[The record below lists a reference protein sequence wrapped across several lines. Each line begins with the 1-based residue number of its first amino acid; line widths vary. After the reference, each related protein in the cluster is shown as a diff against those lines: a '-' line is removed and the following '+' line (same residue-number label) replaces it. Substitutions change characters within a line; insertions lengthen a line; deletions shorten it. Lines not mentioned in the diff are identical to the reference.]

1 MRNAYTTFA
10 SSQWPVFK
18 RYMRNKSEAE
28 FCRFAGVMPEIAQA
42 TGRYTPEEWIC
53 TQAATQLLFLWRY
66 RKIQHFFL
74 APGVASFCSSC
85 VHELSEEYCKRLPE
99 CEDVLAP
106 AYGEADQWMVTS
118 VHVENGRRVDKMQGG
133 FAIHFPSSERRR
145 SLMVVPSAVLGMPRM
160 EEWRGPAFATYATIA
175 KYYVLASDGQEV
187 AVINENPTGLSVDGG
202 QAIPRLIFGLSL
214 YMDAFPDVVVPT
226 RDGEIHHAKH
236 YEGQRNYVRC
246 NEVANTENK
255 NASCPYWRRG
265 HPRTLRSERFIRKKG
280 QTIWIDGFFVK
291 GKAFD
296 VLGDTPTASQRRSE
310 GESAPAPDTQ
320 SHA

>member
-18 RYMRNKSEAE
+18 RFIRNKSEEE
-28 FCRFAGVMPEIAQA
+28 FCRFVEVMPEIAQA
-42 TGRYTPEEWIC
+42 SGKYTPEEWVC
-53 TQAATQLLFLWRY
+53 TRSATQLLFLWRY

-99 CEDVLAP
+99 CEDVPAP
-106 AYGEADQWMVTS
+106 AYGEPGRLAVAIAS
-118 VHVENGRRVDKMQGG
+118 VESGREVHKIQGG
-133 FAIHFPSSERRR
+133 FAVHFPSSERNR
-145 SLMVVPSAVLGMPRM
+145 SLMVVPNIILGFPRM
-160 EEWRGPAFATYATIA
+160 EEWRGPAFATYDIA
-175 KYYVLASDGQEV
+175 KYYMLASDGQEV
-187 AVINENPTGLSVDGG
+187 AVVSENPTGLSVDGG
-202 QAIPRLIFGLSL
+202 KAIPRLIFGLSL

-226 RDGEIHHAKH
+226 RDGEIHHVKH
-236 YEGQRNYVRC
+236 YEGQRHYVRC

-265 HPRTLRSERFIRKKG
+265 HPRTLRSERFVRKQG

-296 VLGDTPTASQRRSE
+296 VLGDTPAKVQE
-310 GESAPAPDTQ
+310 AGQ
-320 SHA
+320 G